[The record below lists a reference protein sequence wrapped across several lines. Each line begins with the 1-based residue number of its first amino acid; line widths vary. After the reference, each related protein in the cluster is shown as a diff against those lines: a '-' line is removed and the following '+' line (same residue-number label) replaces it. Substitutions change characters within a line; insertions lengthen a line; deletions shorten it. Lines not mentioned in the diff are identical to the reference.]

1 MLELL
6 LIYNSQESLSY
17 LDPRYTHLKQP
28 EQLQAKRQELLASG
42 ARLSP
47 EAMEQVR
54 YWGGGYRN
62 GL

>member
-1 MLELL
+1 MKL
-6 LIYNSQESLSY
+6 YFV
-17 LDPRYTHLKQP
+17 LKQP